1 MGIMDFIK
9 NTFLDNHEDF
19 NKTHKTE
26 RIKDKVNKQ
35 RFNNTYETHNAKKTL
50 NPHKELS
57 YTNTSS
63 SRRYTKKSTY
73 KDNIDKGKDYEKFVG
88 KHIESF
94 DFEVDYRGLR
104 MGKKDGGIDLIAKKN
119 NTYVLI
125 QCKNWSKRKVKQKE
139 IRVFVADYY
148 IYLDEHPELKDK
160 KTKAYFYVSNDLY
173 DLGAKKYA
181 EEKDF
186 LELRVLKMEELET
199 A

>member
-1 MGIMDFIK
+1 MGILDFIK
-9 NTFLDNHEDF
+9 
-19 NKTHKTE
+19 KTIFDKSYKKE
-26 RIKDKVNKQ
+26 RIKNKTKKQ
-35 RFNNTYETHNAKKTL
+35 KINNTYETHNVKKTSNL
-50 NPHKELS
+50 HKEVS
-57 YTNTSS
+57 T
-63 SRRYTKKSTY
+63 TKKSIY
-73 KDNIDKGKDYEKFVG
+73 KDNINKGKDYEKFVG

-125 QCKNWSKRKVKQKE
+125 QCKNWSKRKVKQKD

-148 IYLDEHPELKDK
+148 TYLDEHPKLKDK

-173 DLGAKKYA
+173 DVGAKKYA

-186 LELRVLKMEELET
+186 LELRVLKMEELEM